1 MERGIKR
8 LQALRSRRQ
17 KAIALFDQGER
28 QAAVA
33 AALKVS
39 RQSVSRWYRDWLNA
53 DTRAL
58 QGSARAGRKPRLS
71 PEQIA
76 LVQKEL
82 LEGAAAHGYPSDL
95 WTLPRVAQVIEAVT
109 AVHYHPGHVWRVLR
123 QMGWSLQRPT
133 LRAKERDEQKI
144 RQWKRRTWAKV
155 KKTPESGEPG

>member
-17 KAIALFDQGER
+17 KAIALFEQGER

-33 AALKVS
+33 AVLKVS
-39 RQSVSRWYRDWLNA
+39 RQSVSRWYRYWFNA
-53 DTRAL
+53 DTKAIHGATRP
-58 QGSARAGRKPRLS
+58 GRKRRLRKD
-71 PEQIA
+71 QVGLI
-76 LVQKEL
+76 QREL
-82 LEGAAAHGYPSDL
+82 LKGATAHGYISDL

-109 AVHYHPGHVWRVLR
+109 AVRYHPGHVWRVLR

-144 RQWKRRTWAKV
+144 RQWRSRTWAKV
-155 KKTPESGEPG
+155 KKTPKSGEPG

>member
-17 KAIALFDQGER
+17 KAIGLFDQGER

-39 RQSVSRWYRDWLNA
+39 RQSVSRWYRDWLND
-53 DTRAL
+53 DTDAL
-58 QGSARAGRKPRLS
+58 QGAARAGRRRRLS
-71 PEQIA
+71 QDQVA
-76 LVQKEL
+76 LIQKEL

>member
-39 RQSVSRWYRDWLNA
+39 RQSVSRWYHDWLNG
-53 DTRAL
+53 DTKAL
-58 QGSARAGRKPRLS
+58 RGATRAGRKPRLS
-71 PEQIA
+71 QAEVA
-76 LVQKEL
+76 LIQKEL

-133 LRAKERDEQKI
+133 LRAKERDEAKV
-144 RQWKRRTWAKV
+144 RQWKTRTWAKV
-155 KKTPESGEPG
+155 KKTPKSGEPG

>member
-28 QAAVA
+28 QATVA

-39 RQSVSRWYRDWLNA
+39 RQCVSRWYHDWLNDDA
-53 DTRAL
+53 NAL
-58 QGSARAGRKPRLS
+58 HGAARAGRKPRLS
-71 PEQIA
+71 QEQVGLI
-76 LVQKEL
+76 QKEL

-155 KKTPESGEPG
+155 KKTLKSGEPG

>member
-39 RQSVSRWYRDWLNA
+39 RQSVSRWYRDWLNDDA
-53 DTRAL
+53 EAL
-58 QGSARAGRKPRLS
+58 HGAARAGRRPRLS
-71 PEQIA
+71 QDQIA
-76 LVQKEL
+76 LIQKEL
-82 LEGAAAHGYPSDL
+82 LEGAVSHGYPSEL

-109 AVHYHPGHVWRVLR
+109 SVHYHPGHVWKLLR
-123 QMGWSLQRPT
+123 QMGWSLQRQS
-133 LRAKERDEQKI
+133 LRAKERDEKKI
-144 RQWKRRTWAKV
+144 RHWKRRTWAKV